1 MLSNLLKYN
10 SFVVK
15 DSDDFVIDSNQKVM
29 DKISSIKKNIKAASF
44 ITPGEPDADGFVSGL
59 SAQVVEELNEPDE
72 ETATQEEINVQTEE
86 ILEAARN
93 EADSIINQAH
103 REAEYFINAAKDEGY
118 EQGLKNGSADV
129 EKRIKELE
137 TEYENKKN
145 ELETEYRNKM
155 SEIEPELVDT
165 LLKVFSKVTHTMAE
179 DKKDMIICLINSVM
193 NNTDISREFII
204 HVSPEDYRFAI
215 SNQHMISGAV
225 SKDTQIEITEDSAL
239 KRNECLIETDAGV
252 FDCSLDVQLDNLI
265 KDIRLLSCM
274 GTDKK

>member
-59 SAQVVEELNEPDE
+59 SAQVVEELTEPDE
-72 ETATQEEINVQTEE
+72 EAATQEEINVQTEE

-118 EQGLKNGSADV
+118 EQGLKNGSA
-129 EKRIKELE
+129 
-137 TEYENKKN
+137 

>member
-1 MLSNLLKYN
+1 MSNLLKYN

-15 DSDDFVIDSNQKVM
+15 DSNDFVIDSNQKVM

-44 ITPGEPDADGFVSGL
+44 ITQGEPDADGFVSGL
-59 SAQVVEELNEPDE
+59 NAQVVEELTEPE
-72 ETATQEEINVQTEE
+72 EAATQEELNVQTEE

-137 TEYENKKN
+137 SEYENKKK
-145 ELETEYRNKM
+145 ELEAEYNDKVAK
-155 SEIEPELVDT
+155 IEPELVDT

-193 NNTDISREFII
+193 NNTDISREFTI
-204 HVSPEDYRFAI
+204 HVSPEDYRFTI
-215 SNQHMISGAV
+215 SNQHLISGAV
-225 SKDTQIEITEDSAL
+225 SKDTQIEITEDATL

-274 GTDKK
+274 GSDGK

>member
-1 MLSNLLKYN
+1 MSNLLKYN

-44 ITPGEPDADGFVSGL
+44 ITQGEPDADGFVSGL
-59 SAQVVEELNEPDE
+59 NAQVVEELTEPE
-72 ETATQEEINVQTEE
+72 EEAATQEDINVQTEE

-103 REAEYFINAAKDEGY
+103 KDAEYYINAAKDEGY

-145 ELETEYRNKM
+145 ELETAYRDKM
-155 SEIEPELVDT
+155 AKMEPELVDT

-204 HVSPEDYRFAI
+204 HVSPEDYRFTI
-215 SNQHMISGAV
+215 SNQHMISSAI
-225 SKDTQIEITEDSAL
+225 SKDTQIEITEDPTL

-274 GTDKK
+274 GSEKQ

>member
-1 MLSNLLKYN
+1 MSNLLKYN

-15 DSDDFVIDSNQKVM
+15 DTNDFVIDSNQKVM

-59 SAQVVEELNEPDE
+59 NAQVVEELTEPE
-72 ETATQEEINVQTEE
+72 EAATQEELNVQTEE

-93 EADSIINQAH
+93 EADNIISQAH
-103 REAEYFINAAKDEGY
+103 KEAEYYINAAKDEGY
-118 EQGLKNGSADV
+118 EQGLKNASADV
-129 EKRIKELE
+129 DKKIKELE
-137 TEYENKKN
+137 DEYANKRN
-145 ELETEYRNKM
+145 ELEAEYRQK
-155 SEIEPELVDT
+155 EAKLEPELVDT

-204 HVSPEDYRFAI
+204 HVSPDDYRFTI
-215 SNQHMISGAV
+215 SNQNLISSAV
-225 SKDTQIEITEDSAL
+225 SKDTQIEITEDATL

-265 KDIRLLSCM
+265 KDIRILSCM
-274 GTDKK
+274 GGE